1 MRKAA
6 KVASLVLTAALV
18 VGVGISAFAA
28 TKTPSKTVPDE
39 IAATVETTT
48 TAGQGTLTTK
58 QTKTDAKTE
67 EEKAEVD
74 NRTKQALNNISAS
87 VDLKKE
93 TGATEEERVEVAAA
107 EEVTVVENTLPD
119 DAQVTVNVKSE
130 VVDTVYEEEE
140 KVTVIIAIP
149 VLNKDGTQK
158 RDENGKL
165 VFTYKRAT
173 ATVKNGQLRL
183 ELTNAQLKEYGT
195 RFTVIALKNVKIAQT
210 TTPAAAQ

>member
-6 KVASLVLTAALV
+6 KAASLVLTAALV

-28 TKTPSKTVPDE
+28 TTTPSKTVVDE
-39 IAATVETTT
+39 VAASVETTT
-48 TAGQGTLTTK
+48 TGEGTIVTTESK
-58 QTKTDAKTE
+58 KVAKTE
-67 EEKAEVD
+67 EEKTEV
-74 NRTKQALNNISAS
+74 NTRTQQAVNNIGAS

-107 EEVTVVENTLPD
+107 EEVTVVENTLPN
-119 DAQVTVNVKSE
+119 DAKVTVNVKSE

-140 KVTVIIAIP
+140 KVTVMIAIP

-195 RFTVIALKNVKIAQT
+195 RFTVIALKNVKTAQT

>member
-6 KVASLVLTAALV
+6 KAASLVLTAALV

-28 TKTPSKTVPDE
+28 TTTPSKTVVDE
-39 IAATVETTT
+39 VAASVETTT
-48 TAGQGTLTTK
+48 TANEGTIVTTESK
-58 QTKTDAKTE
+58 KVAKTE
-67 EEKAEVD
+67 EEKTEV
-74 NRTKQALNNISAS
+74 NTRTQQAVNNIGAS

-107 EEVTVVENTLPD
+107 EEVTVVENTLPN

-130 VVDTVYEEEE
+130 VVDTVYEEDE
-140 KVTVIIAIP
+140 KITVMIAIP
-149 VLNKDGTQK
+149 VLNADGTQK
-158 RDENGKL
+158 QDENGKL

-183 ELTNAQLKEYGT
+183 ELTNAQLKEYGKK
-195 RFTVIALKNVKIAQT
+195 FTVIALKNVQK

>member
-48 TAGQGTLTTK
+48 TANEGKIVTTESK
-58 QTKTDAKTE
+58 KVAKTE
-67 EEKAEVD
+67 EEKTEV
-74 NRTKQALNNISAS
+74 NTRTQQAVNNIGAS

-149 VLNKDGTQK
+149 VLNADGTQK

-165 VFTYKRAT
+165 VFTYEKVQ
-173 ATVKNGQLRL
+173 ATVKGGQLQL
-183 ELTNAQLKEYGT
+183 NLTNAQLKKFGKK
-195 RFTVIALKNVKIAQT
+195 FTVIALKNVQK

>member
-6 KVASLVLTAALV
+6 KAASLVLTAALV

-28 TKTPSKTVPDE
+28 TTTPSKTVVDE
-39 IAATVETTT
+39 VAASVETTT
-48 TAGQGTLTTK
+48 TGEGTIVTTESK
-58 QTKTDAKTE
+58 KVAKTE
-67 EEKAEVD
+67 EEKTEV
-74 NRTKQALNNISAS
+74 NTRTQQAVNNIGAS

-107 EEVTVVENTLPD
+107 EEVTVVENTLPN

-140 KVTVIIAIP
+140 KVTVMIAIP
-149 VLNKDGTQK
+149 VLNADGTQK
-158 RDENGKL
+158 QDENGKL
-165 VFTYKRAT
+165 VFTYEKVQ
-173 ATVKNGQLRL
+173 ATVKGGQLQL
-183 ELTNAQLKEYGT
+183 NLTNAQLKKFGKK
-195 RFTVIALKNVKIAQT
+195 FTVIALKNVQK